1 MQTVPQPGI
10 VSTRLE
16 LAKWAELA
24 KSIVGPLNVQDFN
37 RVTTYDAKEFT
48 VEDLLRS

>member
-10 VSTRLE
+10 VSTRLV
-16 LAKWAELA
+16 LAKWAEFA
-24 KSIVGPLNVQDFN
+24 NSIVVTLNVQDFN

-48 VEDLLRS
+48 VADLLRS

>member
-10 VSTRLE
+10 VSTRLV
-16 LAKWAELA
+16 LAKWAEFA
-24 KSIVGPLNVQDFN
+24 KSIVGTLNVQDLN
-37 RVTTYDAKEFT
+37 RVTAYDTKEFT